1 MQMGKIQDR
10 MREFMTKLS
19 KDGASAPPS
28 TPRSRRPAV
37 SEERKKAE
45 EQKEKALARLKNR
58 KVLRPGKKDS
68 KYNKPDGK
76 YVKPE
81 VGLDKNQVN
90 PRIIPEK
97 EPVPPAPLS
106 ENEIPVSKAEDE
118 QKKLG
123 LASLVK
129 RLRGVSQLRKNKGES
144 ERASFPRP
152 VTAPE
157 EDSSGITDDSADELK
172 NFYSDASDDFV
183 VNPPDEKAPDETV
196 ATALSVAVGIIYW
209 DDMDRLVDRV
219 VTIRRLFR
227 RQGDILIDAFCHD
240 LSAPRLIFFSRVVR
254 LYDLKTF
261 QTYEDPREFLLY
273 SVAGVSRGGG
283 RREDA
288 FVAALSEVRY
298 DLAALAFVARA
309 DSEKSDAE
317 NRLIFEY
324 VKERCAHIP
333 FDEKEMFSYISM
345 LYPDEQSFYE
355 AVDVIVKQSHNVLY
369 PFVETFLQLILSDG
383 VIHDNE
389 RELLA
394 ELLYILRLEG
404 IELNILGL
412 K

>member
-1 MQMGKIQDR
+1 MGKIQDR

-19 KDGASAPPS
+19 KGGASAPSPVQR
-28 TPRSRRPAV
+28 PRRPAV

-58 KVLRPGKKDS
+58 KILRPGKKDS
-68 KYNKPDGK
+68 KYTKPDGK
-76 YVKPE
+76 YIKPE
-81 VGLDKNQVN
+81 VGLDKKQIN
-90 PRIIPEK
+90 PPPVPKKEPEAERPLPEK
-97 EPVPPAPLS
+97 EAAVP
-106 ENEIPVSKAEDE
+106 KAEDE
-118 QKKLG
+118 QNIPG
-123 LASLVK
+123 LAALVK
-129 RLRGVSQLRKNKGES
+129 RLRGVSQSGKKKGDSGPPPE
-144 ERASFPRP
+144 E
-152 VTAPE
+152 APE
-157 EDSSGITDDSADELK
+157 KIPSRAADNAEDELK

-183 VNPPDEKAPDETV
+183 VNPPDEEAPDETV

-261 QTYEDPREFLLY
+261 RTYEDPREFLLY
-273 SVAGVSRGGG
+273 SVAGVSRGDG
-283 RREDA
+283 RSEDA
-288 FVAALSEVRY
+288 FVTALSEVRY

-394 ELLYILRLEG
+394 ELLYILRSEG